1 MSKTSKIVLWCVLT
15 VVLALCVVLYVA
27 VRQSAADTTY
37 RDAGKTYAESQQPGD
52 ETPVITGKDFT
63 ITAHTFENMCTQN
76 RASGMTETEAAQYTL
91 ARYIVTRSLYYQALA
106 EGYEATDTVVQQDID
121 DTRAAAQ
128 TADNREAYEQFLAG
142 TGMTEDAYWS
152 SMFETRKLMITLENY
167 TQAQEA
173 AFLAAGH
180 TREETDAWHD
190 LCYDRTKTAV
200 DAQNITLA
208 DGYTWTLTRSNYND
222 TGAWPELTQG
232 TGTPG

>member
-1 MSKTSKIVLWCVLT
+1 MSKTSKIVLWCVLIAML
-15 VVLALCVVLYVA
+15 VLCVVLYVTA
-27 VRQSAADTTY
+27 RQPAADTTY

-52 ETPVITGKDFT
+52 ETSVITGKDFT

-76 RASGMTETEAAQYTL
+76 RASGMTEAEAAQYTL

-106 EGYEATDTVVQQDID
+106 EGYEAADDVVQQDID

-128 TADNREAYEQFLAG
+128 TADNREAYEQFIAG
-142 TGMTEDAYWS
+142 TGMTEDAYWAS
-152 SMFETRKLMITLENY
+152 TFETRKLMITLENY

-208 DGYTWTLTRSNYND
+208 DGYTWTLTRDNYNGA
-222 TGAWPELTQG
+222 GAWPELTQG